1 MFTGLIE
8 EVGRVDGLT
17 IDGDRARLVVA
28 SARVVGDL
36 PLGASVAVDGVCVTA
51 TDVTAERFAVDL
63 MRETLRVTA
72 LGALAVGSRVNLE
85 RAMRVGDRLGGH
97 LVQGHVDG
105 VGEIVDVEEV
115 PGTRTVRLRIPAPL
129 TRYLVV
135 KGSLCVAG
143 VSLTVGALDEDV
155 VTLGLIPHT
164 LAETNLGDLAP
175 GDPVNLEVDVVA
187 KYVERMLSDGSA
199 PAWPVRGTEDGR

>member
-8 EVGRVDGLT
+8 EVGRVTDVVVDGE
-17 IDGDRARLVVA
+17 RARLVVEA
-28 SARVVGDL
+28 PLVVTDL

-51 TDVTAERFAVDL
+51 TDVTATTFAVDL

-72 LGALAVGSRVNLE
+72 LGRLAPDVRVNLE

-105 VGEIVDVEEV
+105 LGEVVGVEDV
-115 PGTRTVRLRIPAPL
+115 PGTRTLRIRIPREL

-135 KGSLCVAG
+135 KGSICVAG
-143 VSLTVGALDEDV
+143 VSLTVAHLDGDV
-155 VTLGLIPHT
+155 VGIGLIPHT
-164 LAETNLGDLAP
+164 LEWTNLGDLAV
-175 GDPVNLEVDVVA
+175 GSTVNLEVDVVA
-187 KYVERMLSDGSA
+187 KYVERMLPGGAPDGTRT
-199 PAWPVRGTEDGR
+199 VEEEDR

>member
-8 EVGRVDGLT
+8 EVGTVRSVT
-17 IDGDRARLVVA
+17 VEGDRARLVIDAPLVTE
-28 SARVVGDL
+28 GL

-51 TDVTAERFAVDL
+51 TDVSDATFAVDL

-72 LGALAVGSRVNLE
+72 LGHLVVGTRVNLE
-85 RAMRVGDRLGGH
+85 RALRLGDRLGGH

-105 VGEIVDVEEV
+105 IGEVIDVEQV
-115 PGTRTVRLRIPAPL
+115 PGTRTVRLRIPPEL
-129 TRYLVV
+129 SRYLVR

-143 VSLTVGALDEDV
+143 VSLTVGDIDADV

-164 LAETNLGDLAP
+164 LDWTNLGDLGP
-175 GDPVNLEVDVVA
+175 SSTVNLEVDVVA
-187 KYVERMLSDGSA
+187 KYVERMLPDR
-199 PAWPVRGTEDGR
+199 VRA